1 VNQKNFR
8 SYKFFFFSYFVR
20 FNSESDK
27 LLFEFSL
34 SHKIVN
40 PFNVFKMI
48 CLRLIKKLNREQF
61 KNRMAIF
68 QEKLAFLNISSYEDF
83 RPTDVLIKFL
93 KEILILFSLRKDGL
107 FESISFVQKKLV
119 EIHPNPLGISF
130 EILNF
135 I

>member
-1 VNQKNFR
+1 
-8 SYKFFFFSYFVR
+8 
-20 FNSESDK
+20 
-27 LLFEFSL
+27 
-34 SHKIVN
+34 VN